1 LPGTI
6 GICGALSLQNCI
18 GDPMKSLLLCL
29 LMTSILM
36 ASYHGSS
43 APQLRRLLLNR

>member
-1 LPGTI
+1 
-6 GICGALSLQNCI
+6 
-18 GDPMKSLLLCL
+18 MKSLFLCL

-36 ASYHGSS
+36 ASYHGPA